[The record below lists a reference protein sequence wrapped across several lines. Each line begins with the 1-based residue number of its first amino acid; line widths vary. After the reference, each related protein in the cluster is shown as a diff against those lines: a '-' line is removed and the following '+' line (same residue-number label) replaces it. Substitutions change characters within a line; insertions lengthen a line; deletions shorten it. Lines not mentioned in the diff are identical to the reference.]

1 MAQWLH
7 QIAEWLRCWSETIEH
22 VTVAAAS
29 VIGGVWILFRF
40 FNERTLESALT
51 IGVDASTIPFEGAP
65 LTFIDVTLTNVGKVR
80 IQGKA
85 SRSLHGSL

>member
-29 VIGGVWILFRF
+29 VIGGVWSYSVSSMNALSSQPLR
-40 FNERTLESALT
+40 SALT
-51 IGVDASTIPFEGAP
+51 LPHRF
-65 LTFIDVTLTNVGKVR
+65 
-80 IQGKA
+80 
-85 SRSLHGSL
+85 